1 MKSSR
6 VIQTVCGPIAPEKL
20 GFTLPHEHV
29 MCDFVGAEQTGPH
42 RWDRDQVVAV
52 MQPYLEAI
60 HERGIRGFVD
70 CSPDYI
76 ARDPLLLAR
85 LSKNTGLHIVTNTGL
100 YKEPFL
106 PAYAFTESADQ
117 LATRWI
123 AEIREG
129 IGDSGIKAGFIK
141 IAVNPGPLIPIQQ
154 KIVRAAART
163 QRATGAVIA
172 SHTASGLA
180 ALEQLGILQEE
191 EVDPGRFIFVHADSE
206 VDERYLLQVAE
217 SGAWVEYDQLKEE
230 EEVHYLRLV
239 RNLVNAGYADRL
251 LLSHDEGWYQV
262 GEKQGGEVRDYQYI
276 PTRFVEQ
283 MRETGFDE
291 ALIHR
296 LTVENPARA
305 FSLPAA

>member
-1 MKSSR
+1 MEPIQ
-6 VIQTVCGPIAPEKL
+6 VIQTVRGPIAPNEL

-29 MCDFVGAEQTGPH
+29 MCDFISAEQTGPH
-42 RWDRDQVVAV
+42 RWDQDEVVAV

-60 HERGIRGFVD
+60 REQGIRGFVD

-85 LSKNTGLHIVTNTGL
+85 LSENTDLHIVTNTGL

-106 PAYAFTESADQ
+106 PAHAFTESADQ
-117 LATRWI
+117 LAARWTT
-123 AEIREG
+123 EIREG

-163 QRATGAVIA
+163 QLATGAVIA
-172 SHTASGLA
+172 SHTASGVA
-180 ALEQLGILQEE
+180 ALEQLEILQEE
-191 EVDPGRFIFVHADSE
+191 QVDPDRFIFVHADSE
-206 VDERYLLQVAE
+206 MDERYHLQVAE
-217 SGAWVEYDQLKEE
+217 RGAWVEYDQLKEE
-230 EEVHYLRLV
+230 EEQRYLRLI
-239 RNLVNAGYADRL
+239 RNLVNAGYADQL
-251 LLSHDEGWYQV
+251 LLSHDAGWYQV
-262 GEKQGGEVRDYQYI
+262 GEKRGGEVHDYQYI

-283 MRETGFDE
+283 MRTTGFE
-291 ALIHR
+291 EVLIRR
-296 LTVENPARA
+296 LTVKNPARA